1 MRAASDDSKTC
12 RVLIGIV
19 GYYQF
24 VRGYPLGP
32 ELMARL
38 QQSPWPGG
46 SEVREMN
53 WGPIAIVQDLQAG
66 DTHWDRVVLVGATDR
81 GLPSDTVTCRRWA
94 GGALDATEV
103 QRRVFEAVT
112 GVISLDNLLVIGAH
126 FGVWP
131 EELYTVEVQ
140 ATEHRLSDFVLE
152 EIEEDRETGRREV
165 IGTQPLSPHSD
176 QIVESLVNLARQ
188 GALEGVTDAPA
199 LTMEQLTPVAAF
211 CHHRFVEA
219 PAMPSP
225 QTKDRCS

>member
-1 MRAASDDSKTC
+1 MRAASDDSRTS
-12 RVLIGIV
+12 RALIGIV
-19 GYYQF
+19 GYYPF

-38 QQSPWPGG
+38 QQGPWPAG

-66 DTHWDRVVLVGATDR
+66 TTRWDRVVLVGATDR
-81 GLPSDTVTCRRWA
+81 GLLNDTVTCRRWA

-140 ATEHRLSDFVLE
+140 ATEHSWSDFVLE
-152 EIEEDRETGRREV
+152 EIEVDRETGRRQV
-165 IGTQPLSPHSD
+165 IGTQPLTPHSD
-176 QIVESLVNLARQ
+176 QIVENIVNLARQ
-188 GALEGVTDAPA
+188 GALTGVADAPG
-199 LTMEQLTPVAAF
+199 LTVEQLTPVAAF
-211 CHHRFVEA
+211 CHHRFVDA
-219 PAMPSP
+219 TATSSP
-225 QTKDRCS
+225 QAKDRCS